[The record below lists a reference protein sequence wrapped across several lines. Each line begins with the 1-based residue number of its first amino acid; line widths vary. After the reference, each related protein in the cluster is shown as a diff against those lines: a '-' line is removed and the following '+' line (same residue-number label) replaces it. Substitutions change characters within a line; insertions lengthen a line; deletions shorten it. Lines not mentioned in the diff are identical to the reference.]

1 MTAPLASAH
10 GDRVGAGSDARSLGK
25 GAWVS
30 WGSLWVPDTRFLLLL
45 PLEPQVLLVSAFFL
59 KELQF
64 CHQSSFFTI
73 SDPLKVCVLIL
84 KCLTL

>member
-1 MTAPLASAH
+1 MATEWGQVRTRGPW
-10 GDRVGAGSDARSLGK
+10 GK
-25 GAWVS
+25 GTWVS